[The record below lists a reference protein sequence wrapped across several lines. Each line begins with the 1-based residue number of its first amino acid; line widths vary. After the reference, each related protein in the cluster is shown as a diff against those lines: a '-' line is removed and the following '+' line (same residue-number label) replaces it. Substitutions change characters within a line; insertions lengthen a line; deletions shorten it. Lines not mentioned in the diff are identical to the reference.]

1 MQKLIGQ
8 NIKDKCRVLK
18 ALIKIINNKIIIFIK
33 KTKN

>member
-18 ALIKIINNKIIIFIK
+18 ALIKIFNNKKIIITK